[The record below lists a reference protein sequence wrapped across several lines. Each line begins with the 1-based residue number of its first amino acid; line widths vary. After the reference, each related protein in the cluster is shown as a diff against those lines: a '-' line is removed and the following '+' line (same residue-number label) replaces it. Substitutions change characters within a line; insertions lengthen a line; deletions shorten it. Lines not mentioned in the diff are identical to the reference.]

1 VPTEKAISTY
11 VDYALKH
18 PDLARAKAALVRSE
32 LRWVMTSAL
41 ADIVGR
47 RAVNATTDWISLV
60 ILALVPIGV
69 VASVA
74 ITYFGNA
81 TYVNRL
87 QDWQDSKTCVEVAKS
102 LKEGGLR
109 MTPPDC
115 FFPAPTRLH

>member
-11 VDYALKH
+11 VEYALKH

-81 TYVNRL
+81 DDVTRL

-102 LKEGGLR
+102 LKEGGLT
-109 MTPPDC
+109 MTPPAC
-115 FFPAPTRLH
+115 VFPAPIRPD